1 MFLRS
6 LQWRLV
12 TIFISFT
19 LVLMIA
25 LGVIMNMSVE
35 GLYYN
40 NFKDGINEGFKN
52 WGISESANPSATD
65 VYNQLEVNRFK
76 SFFYIIGDYKSYT
89 VMDSKNN
96 SIVFSSDKYYVEHG
110 EASFY
115 NEIMQSPNLIN
126 VMAGK
131 TKEGSTKR
139 LMNYDKRSYYDY
151 AKQVGESIIYFRYNI
166 EDSKKA
172 VDNFNT
178 IIINS
183 LMIVVVSSFIIGY
196 ILSKTI
202 TVPIVNIM
210 HRAQRIA
217 KGDFDQILEVKSSD
231 EIGKLTATFNYM
243 ARALKRTLAE
253 TSSEKRKIET
263 ILNYMTD
270 GVIAFNIKGEIIHAN
285 PASRAILGVER
296 MSLSFNDFSKKY
308 NLGIDIEEIQYLENS
323 GSKERNIELENRF
336 IRVYFALFTDEAKRV
351 EGIIAVMQDIT
362 EQQKLENM
370 RKEFVANVSHELRTP
385 LTSIKSYAE
394 TLLDGAL
401 DDRDTSERF
410 LGVINSEADR
420 MTRLVKDLL
429 QLSRLDN
436 QQMSW
441 SIKQISIVNLVKSS
455 VEKMQIEAKNKDQ
468 KLESYVIGEIPEITA
483 DRDRIEQVLINL
495 LSNAIKY
502 TSNGGQITVYVGRL
516 YSEVYIKVTDTG
528 IGIPKEDLPRIF
540 ERFYRVD
547 KARSREM
554 GGTGLGLAIAKEI
567 VDAHDGSISIISEWG
582 KGTEITVKLPINT
595 AKNM

>member
-19 LVLMIA
+19 FVLMIA
-25 LGVIMNMSVE
+25 LGVVLNLSVE
-35 GLYYN
+35 GLYYK

-52 WGISESANPSATD
+52 WGISESSNPSATD

-89 VMDSKNN
+89 VIDRKNN
-96 SIVFSSDKYYVEHG
+96 SIVFSSDKYYAERG

-115 NEIMQSPNLIN
+115 NEIMQSPNLTN

-131 TKEGSTKR
+131 AESSTKR
-139 LMNYDKRSYYDY
+139 LMKYDNRSYYDY
-151 AKQVGESIIYFRYNI
+151 AKQVGESILYFRYNI
-166 EDSKKA
+166 EDSKSA
-172 VDNFNT
+172 VDNFNN

-183 LMIVVVSSFIIGY
+183 LMIVVCASLIIGF

-210 HRAQRIA
+210 HRAQRLA
-217 KGDFDQILEVKSSD
+217 KGDFDQILEVKSAD

-243 ARALKRTLAE
+243 ARALKRTLVE
-253 TSSEKRKIET
+253 ISSEKRKIET

-285 PASRAILGVER
+285 PASKAILGVKK
-296 MSLSFNDFSKKY
+296 MDLNFNEFSRKY
-308 NLGIDIEEIQYLENS
+308 NLGMEIEEVQYLETS
-323 GSKERNIELENRF
+323 GSKERNIELENKY
-336 IRVYFALFTDEAKRV
+336 IRVYFALFTDENKKV

-362 EQQKLENM
+362 EQQKLDNM
-370 RKEFVANVSHELRTP
+370 RNEFVANVSHELRTP
-385 LTSIKSYAE
+385 ITSIKSYTE

-401 DDRDTSERF
+401 DDRQTAEKF
-410 LGVINSEADR
+410 LGVVNSEADR

-441 SIKQISIVNLVKSS
+441 NIEQISIVSLVKST
-455 VEKMQIEAKNKDQ
+455 VEKMQIEAKSKNQ
-468 KLESYVIGEIPEITA
+468 KLESYAIGEIPDIPA

-502 TSNGGQITVYVGRL
+502 TPGGGEITVYVGRL
-516 YSEVYIKVTDTG
+516 YSEVYIKVTDNG

-567 VDAHDGSISIISEWG
+567 VDAHEGSISITSEWG
-582 KGTEITVKLPINT
+582 KGTEITVKLPINI